1 MKRKT
6 AIILGCICGLI
17 VLSAVIYRLV
27 NKAPS
32 DKLPESVRV
41 AEIFDDGGCLMC
53 HSADPELPFYAKLP
67 IVGKMVMKDV
77 EKGYRSI
84 DLTEAMQNIEAGKPV
99 TEVMLAKI
107 ERVIQK
113 GTMPPLK
120 YYIIHWGSSVTP
132 KKKEIILEWVRN
144 QRYEH
149 YYTGIAAH
157 EFANEPVQ
165 PIPVIEN
172 IDLRKVLL
180 GEALFHDVLL
190 SSDNTISCASCHDL
204 KTAGVDNKQYSVG
217 VENQLGGV
225 NAPTVF
231 NSYFNFVQFWD
242 GRAAD
247 LAAQAAGPPLNPI
260 EMASKTFD
268 EIIVKL
274 KQNKDFTK
282 AFLQVY
288 PDGYSEQNITNA
300 IGEFEK
306 TLTTPNSRFD
316 HYLKGDPEVLTA
328 QEVNGYELF
337 KKYDCAT
344 CHVGVLLGGQS
355 YELMGVHYDY
365 FLERGI
371 ELTNEDMGRFKETK
385 QERDRHRFKVPQLRN
400 VALTWPY
407 YHDGSRA
414 TLREAVRD
422 MGRYQSNVNLTD
434 GEIDDIVAFLETLT
448 GEYQGKPLTNTN
460 VNSVPV
466 Q

>member
-6 AIILGCICGLI
+6 AIILGSIVGVI
-17 VLSAVIYRLV
+17 VLLALVYRLV
-27 NKAPS
+27 NVAPS
-32 DKLPESVRV
+32 DKMPENTRV
-41 AEIFDDGGCLMC
+41 AAIFDDGGCIMC
-53 HSADPELPFYAKLP
+53 HSANPKLPFYAKFP

-77 EKGYRSI
+77 DNGYRSI
-84 DLTEAMQNIEAGKPV
+84 DLTKAMYNIGVGEPV
-99 TEVMLAKI
+99 DEVTLSKI
-107 ERVIQK
+107 ERVFQK
-113 GTMPPLK
+113 GTMPPFK
-120 YYIIHWGSSVTP
+120 YAIIHWGSAITP
-132 KKKEIILEWVRN
+132 KKKEIVLDWVRS
-144 QRYEH
+144 QRQEH
-149 YYTGIAAH
+149 YYTGLAAPQ
-157 EFANEPVQ
+157 FANEPVQ
-165 PIPVIEN
+165 PIPDIKD
-172 IDLRKVLL
+172 IDMRKVML
-180 GEALFHDVLL
+180 GDVLFHDVLL
-190 SSDNTISCASCHDL
+190 SSDNTVSCASCHDL

-217 VENQLGGV
+217 VDDQLGGV

-242 GRAAD
+242 GRAED

-268 EIIVKL
+268 DIIAKL

-282 AFLQVY
+282 AFLMVY
-288 PDGYSEQNITNA
+288 PDGYSEKNITNA

-316 HYLKGDPEVLTA
+316 RYLKGEPDVLTA
-328 QEVNGYELF
+328 QEVKGYDLF

-365 FLERGI
+365 FLERGA
-371 ELTNEDMGRFKETK
+371 ELTNEDMGRYKETK
-385 QERDRHRFKVPQLRN
+385 EERDRHRFKVPQLRN
-400 VALTWPY
+400 IALTWPY

-434 GEIDDIVAFLETLT
+434 NEIDDIVAFLETLT
-448 GEYQGKPLTNTN
+448 GEYKGQLLTNTN
-460 VNSVPV
+460 K